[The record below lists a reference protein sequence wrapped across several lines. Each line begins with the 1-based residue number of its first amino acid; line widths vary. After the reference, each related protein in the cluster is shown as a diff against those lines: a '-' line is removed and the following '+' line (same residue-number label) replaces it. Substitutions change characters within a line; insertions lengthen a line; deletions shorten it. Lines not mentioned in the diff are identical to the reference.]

1 MSKKIKITIAAML
14 ITFNAMSISTIL
26 GRANA
31 LATTFGVSASAADND
46 SNSGDGCSLRE
57 ALRASAENSNSS
69 DCGVQGSAT
78 EEDII
83 SIPEG
88 TINISS
94 DLPIYGGSTGPI
106 TIKGVNKNSSIVNF
120 QSNSGIKYESNSDVW
135 VKDVQF
141 KDANTLTPS
150 SGSLQNL
157 TTNDSGMA
165 FFGVEILL
173 DNVIYTGGKNR
184 LILRNSLNGSTSVE
198 PIKISNS
205 SISNSVGG
213 VFIEPQSDFY
223 LENSKVNGNTGGF
236 YFYSNDY
243 AAGVAYSGQGTGK
256 VEITNSEVSDNQASG
271 IAGFFGANAR
281 GVIVKNSTF
290 ANNSTNRDS
299 KANNISVSGFA
310 ISSSSTA
317 EEYYSSMDNIEVL
330 FENNTVS
337 GNKSVISAQKVSG
350 DMGGHSGVYLASDF
364 NERIAPKLVN
374 NTIVDNSIEDNTV
387 SNLSQDQ
394 EENLGLS
401 SGFAGGSS
409 VDANLNDIGPAEA
422 QNNLLAN
429 NLINEDL
436 SSCSTKFSGQ
446 VLPVPK
452 SLGGNLVDDDSC
464 STEFTKEKD
473 QVKLSGL
480 AGSLEALTDNGGP
493 TRTRALKASSPAVN
507 SGVPNALVADQ
518 RGLIRPYGS
527 AIDSGSYE
535 YKPSEQTSTN
545 PESGDGSGGSGNS
558 IVKPPKTGLVY
569 AGIILVALVTVIL
582 FTAIFT
588 IKNLSLNKNRSER

>member
-31 LATTFGVSASAADND
+31 LATTFSVSASAADND

-57 ALRASAENSNSS
+57 ALKASAENSDSS

-88 TINISS
+88 IINISS

-120 QSNSGIKYESNSDVW
+120 QSNSGIKYESNSDVL
-135 VKDVQF
+135 VKDIQF
-141 KDANTLTPS
+141 KEANTLTPS
-150 SGSLQNL
+150 SGPLQNL
-157 TTNDSGMA
+157 TTNDSGVT
-165 FFGVEILL
+165 FFGVQILL

-236 YFYSNDY
+236 YFDSNDY
-243 AAGVAYSGQGTGK
+243 SAGVAYSGQGTGK

-271 IAGFFGANAR
+271 LAGFFGANAR

-290 ANNSTNRDS
+290 ANNSTNRAS
-299 KANNISVSGFA
+299 KANNLSASGF
-310 ISSSSTA
+310 IINSSSA
-317 EEYYSSMDNIEVL
+317 NPYYSSMANIEVL

-350 DMGGHSGVYLASDF
+350 DMGGHSGVYLASDS
-364 NERIAPKLVN
+364 NERIVPKLIN
-374 NTIVDNSIEDNTV
+374 NTIVDNSIEGD
-387 SNLSQDQ
+387 
-394 EENLGLS
+394 ENLGLS

-409 VDANLNDIGPAEA
+409 VNANLNDIGPAEA

-436 SSCSTKFSGQ
+436 SSCSTEFSGQ

-480 AGSLEALTDNGGP
+480 AGSLEALADNGGL

-507 SGVPNALVADQ
+507 SGVSNTLTTDQ
-518 RGLIRPYGS
+518 RGSIRPYGS

-535 YKPSEQTSTN
+535 YKPSEQTPTN
-545 PESGDGSGGSGNS
+545 PESGDGSGSSN
-558 IVKPPKTGLVY
+558 VKPPKTGLVY
-569 AGIILVALVTVIL
+569 AGIILVALITVIL

-588 IKNLSLNKNRSER
+588 IKNLRLNKNRSER

>member
-1 MSKKIKITIAAML
+1 MSKKTKIIIAAIL
-14 ITFNAMSISTIL
+14 ITFNTMAISTMI

-31 LATTFGVSASAADND
+31 LAATFSVSASAADND

-57 ALRASAENSNSS
+57 ALKASAENSNSS
-69 DCGVQGSAT
+69 DCSVQGSAT

-120 QSNSGIKYESNSDVW
+120 QSNSGIKYESNSDVL
-135 VKDVQF
+135 VKDIQF
-141 KDANTLTPS
+141 KEANTLTPS
-150 SGSLQNL
+150 SGPLQNL
-157 TTNDSGMA
+157 TTNDSGVT
-165 FFGVEILL
+165 FFGVQILL

-213 VFIEPQSDFY
+213 VFVQPQSDFY
-223 LENSKVNGNTGGF
+223 LENSKVDGNNGGF
-236 YFYSNDY
+236 YFDSNDY

-256 VEITNSEVSDNQASG
+256 VEVTNSEVSDNQASG
-271 IAGFFGANAR
+271 LAGFFGANAR

-290 ANNSTNRDS
+290 ANNSTNRAS
-299 KANNISVSGFA
+299 KANNLSASGF
-310 ISSSSTA
+310 IINSSSA
-317 EEYYSSMDNIEVL
+317 NPYYSSMTNIEVL

-387 SNLSQDQ
+387 SNLPQDQ
-394 EENLGLS
+394 GEDLSLS

-436 SSCSTKFSGQ
+436 SSCSTEFSGQ

-464 STEFTKEKD
+464 SAEFTKEKD

-480 AGSLEALTDNGGP
+480 VGSLEALADNGGP

-507 SGVPNALVADQ
+507 SGVPNALTADQ
-518 RGLIRPYGS
+518 RGSIRPYGS

-535 YKPSEQTSTN
+535 YKPVEQTPTN
-545 PESGDGSGGSGNS
+545 PGSGDGSGGSGSSN
-558 IVKPPKTGLVY
+558 VKPPKTGLVY
-569 AGIILVALVTVIL
+569 VGIILVALITVIL

-588 IKNLSLNKNRSER
+588 IKNLRLNKNRSER

>member
-1 MSKKIKITIAAML
+1 MSKKIKITIAAIL
-14 ITFNAMSISTIL
+14 ITFNTMAISTMI

-31 LATTFGVSASAADND
+31 LAVTFSVSASAADND

-57 ALRASAENSNSS
+57 ALKASAENSDSS

-88 TINISS
+88 IINISS

-120 QSNSGIKYESNSDVW
+120 QSNSGIKYESNSDVL

-141 KDANTLTPS
+141 KEANTLTPS
-150 SGSLQNL
+150 SGPLQNL
-157 TTNDSGMA
+157 TTNDSGVT
-165 FFGVEILL
+165 FFGVQILL

-236 YFYSNDY
+236 YFDSNDY
-243 AAGVAYSGQGTGK
+243 SAGVAYSGQGTGK

-271 IAGFFGANAR
+271 LAGFFGANAR
-281 GVIVKNSTF
+281 GVIIKNSTF
-290 ANNSTNRDS
+290 ANNSTNRAS
-299 KANNISVSGFA
+299 KANNLSASGF
-310 ISSSSTA
+310 IINSSSA
-317 EEYYSSMDNIEVL
+317 NPYYSSMANIEVL

-350 DMGGHSGVYLASDF
+350 DMGGHSGVYLASDS
-364 NERIAPKLVN
+364 NERIVPKLIN
-374 NTIVDNSIEDNTV
+374 NTIVDNSIEGD
-387 SNLSQDQ
+387 
-394 EENLGLS
+394 ENLGLS

-409 VDANLNDIGPAEA
+409 VNANLNDIGPAEA

-436 SSCSTKFSGQ
+436 SSCSTEFSGQ

-480 AGSLEALTDNGGP
+480 AGSLEALADNGGL

-507 SGVPNALVADQ
+507 SGVSNTLTTDQ
-518 RGLIRPYGS
+518 RGSIRPYGS

-535 YKPSEQTSTN
+535 YKPSEQTPTN
-545 PESGDGSGGSGNS
+545 PESGDGSGSSN
-558 IVKPPKTGLVY
+558 VKPPKTGLVY
-569 AGIILVALVTVIL
+569 AGIILVALITVIL

-588 IKNLSLNKNRSER
+588 IKNLRLNKNRSER

>member
-1 MSKKIKITIAAML
+1 MSKKTKIIIAAIL
-14 ITFNAMSISTIL
+14 ITFNTMAISTMI

-31 LATTFGVSASAADND
+31 LAATFSVSASAADND

-57 ALRASAENSNSS
+57 ALKASAENSNSS
-69 DCGVQGSAT
+69 DCSVQGSAT

-120 QSNSGIKYESNSDVW
+120 QSNSGIKYESNSDVL
-135 VKDVQF
+135 VKDIQF
-141 KDANTLTPS
+141 KEANTLTPS
-150 SGSLQNL
+150 SGPLQNL
-157 TTNDSGMA
+157 TTNDSGVT
-165 FFGVEILL
+165 FFGVQILL

-213 VFIEPQSDFY
+213 VFVQPQSDFY
-223 LENSKVNGNTGGF
+223 LENSKVNGNNGGF
-236 YFYSNDY
+236 YFDSNDY

-256 VEITNSEVSDNQASG
+256 VEVTNSEVSDNQASG
-271 IAGFFGANAR
+271 LAGFFGANAR

-290 ANNSTNRDS
+290 ANNSTNRAS
-299 KANNISVSGFA
+299 KANNLSASGF
-310 ISSSSTA
+310 IINSSSA
-317 EEYYSSMDNIEVL
+317 NPYYSSMTNIEVL

-350 DMGGHSGVYLASDF
+350 DMGGHSGVYLASDS
-364 NERIAPKLVN
+364 NERIAPKLIN
-374 NTIVDNSIEDNTV
+374 NTVVDNSIEGDE
-387 SNLSQDQ
+387 NLS
-394 EENLGLS
+394 LS

-436 SSCSTKFSGQ
+436 SSCSTEFSGQ

-464 STEFTKEKD
+464 SAEFTKEKD

-480 AGSLEALTDNGGP
+480 AGSLEALADNGGP

-507 SGVPNALVADQ
+507 SGVSNTLTADQ
-518 RGLIRPYGS
+518 RGSIRPYGS

-535 YKPSEQTSTN
+535 YKPAEQT
-545 PESGDGSGGSGNS
+545 PEPGSGDGSGGSGS
-558 IVKPPKTGLVY
+558 SSVKPPKTGLVY

>member
-1 MSKKIKITIAAML
+1 MSKKTKIIIAAIL
-14 ITFNAMSISTIL
+14 ITFNTMAISTII

-31 LATTFGVSASAADND
+31 LAATFSVSASAADND

-57 ALRASAENSNSS
+57 ALKASAENSNSS
-69 DCGVQGSAT
+69 DCGVQGSAS

-120 QSNSGIKYESNSDVW
+120 QSNSGIKYESNSDVL

-141 KDANTLTPS
+141 KEANTLTPS

-157 TTNDSGMA
+157 TTNDSGIT
-165 FFGVEILL
+165 FFGVQILL

-213 VFIEPQSDFY
+213 VFVQPQSDFY

-236 YFYSNDY
+236 YFDSNDY
-243 AAGVAYSGQGTGK
+243 SAGVAYSGQGTGK

-271 IAGFFGANAR
+271 LAGFFGANAR

-290 ANNSTNRDS
+290 ANNSTNRAS
-299 KANNISVSGFA
+299 KANNLSASGF
-310 ISSSSTA
+310 IINSSSA
-317 EEYYSSMDNIEVL
+317 NPYYSSMANIEVL

-350 DMGGHSGVYLASDF
+350 DMGGHSGVYLASDS
-364 NERIAPKLVN
+364 NERIAPKLIN
-374 NTIVDNSIEDNTV
+374 NTIVDNSIEGD
-387 SNLSQDQ
+387 
-394 EENLGLS
+394 ENLGLS

-446 VLPVPK
+446 VLTVPK

-464 STEFTKEKD
+464 SAEFTKEKD

-480 AGSLEALTDNGGP
+480 AGSLEALADNGGP
-493 TRTRALKASSPAVN
+493 ARTRALKASSPAVN
-507 SGVPNALVADQ
+507 SGVSNTLTSDQ
-518 RGLIRPYGS
+518 RGSIRPYGS

-535 YKPSEQTSTN
+535 YKPSEQTPTN
-545 PESGDGSGGSGNS
+545 PGSGDGSGGSGS
-558 IVKPPKTGLVY
+558 SSVKPPKTGLVY

>member
-1 MSKKIKITIAAML
+1 MSKKTKIIIAAIL
-14 ITFNAMSISTIL
+14 ITFNTMAISTMI

-31 LATTFGVSASAADND
+31 LAATFSVSASAADND

-57 ALRASAENSNSS
+57 ALKASAENSNSS
-69 DCGVQGSAT
+69 DCSVQGSAT

-120 QSNSGIKYESNSDVW
+120 QSNSGIKYESNSDVL
-135 VKDVQF
+135 VKDIQF
-141 KDANTLTPS
+141 KEANTLTPS
-150 SGSLQNL
+150 SGPLQNL
-157 TTNDSGMA
+157 TTNDSGVT
-165 FFGVEILL
+165 FFGVQILL

-213 VFIEPQSDFY
+213 VFVQPQSDFY
-223 LENSKVNGNTGGF
+223 LENSKVNGNNGGF
-236 YFYSNDY
+236 YFDSNDY

-256 VEITNSEVSDNQASG
+256 VEVTNSEVSDNQASG
-271 IAGFFGANAR
+271 LAGFFGANAR

-290 ANNSTNRDS
+290 ANNSTNRAS
-299 KANNISVSGFA
+299 KANNLSASGF
-310 ISSSSTA
+310 IINSSSA
-317 EEYYSSMDNIEVL
+317 NPYYSSMTNIEVL

-350 DMGGHSGVYLASDF
+350 DMGGHSGVYLASDS
-364 NERIAPKLVN
+364 NERIAPKLIN
-374 NTIVDNSIEDNTV
+374 NTVVDNSIEGDE
-387 SNLSQDQ
+387 NLS
-394 EENLGLS
+394 LS

-436 SSCSTKFSGQ
+436 SSCSTEFSGQ

-464 STEFTKEKD
+464 SAEFTKEKD

-480 AGSLEALTDNGGP
+480 AGSLEALADNGGP

-535 YKPSEQTSTN
+535 YKPVEQTPTN
-545 PESGDGSGGSGNS
+545 PGSGDGSGGSGSSN
-558 IVKPPKTGLVY
+558 VKPPKTGLVY